1 MTKLVTVVLSA
12 VLGFPLLVAAALG
25 GTASTAPVAVAGV
38 PDERQVAAAPATLR
52 SAFVAA
58 ARRVVLP
65 PALLVATV
73 EASPGL
79 AAASPEVVAATADR
93 LLAAGRLPGGAWDA
107 TRALHGIGLASR
119 AREVLAAAAR
129 YGYAYRPDRPP
140 LDRTRYRFPVAG
152 RASYGPGHHDYPAT
166 DVFAAVGTPLAAC
179 VRAEVLALRP
189 VEYGKGG
196 ITITLRGEDG
206 FRYYYAHLVALHPG
220 LRVGQ
225 VVEAGQLVGWS
236 GRTGNART
244 TPPHLHFGI
253 SKTGSVA
260 GEIDTYPYLRA
271 WEGR

>member
-1 MTKLVTVVLSA
+1 MTKLVAAVLAA

-25 GTASTAPVAVAGV
+25 GTVPTAPVVMAGV
-38 PDERQVAAAPATLR
+38 PDERQVAAAPTALR
-52 SAFVAA
+52 PAFVAA

-73 EASPGL
+73 DASPGFE
-79 AAASPEVVAATADR
+79 AATPEVVGRTADR

-107 TRALHGIGLASR
+107 ARALHGTGLAGH
-119 AREVLAAAAR
+119 APEVLAAAAR
-129 YGYAYRPDRPP
+129 YGYAYRADRPP
-140 LDRTRYRFPVAG
+140 LDRTRYRFPVVS

-166 DVFAAVGTPLAAC
+166 DLFAPVGTPLVAC
-179 VRAEVLALRP
+179 VRAEILALRP

-196 ITITLRGEDG
+196 ITLTLRGEDG

-236 GRTGNART
+236 GQTGNART
-244 TPPHLHFGI
+244 TPPHLHFGL

-260 GEIDTYPYLRA
+260 GELDTYPYLRA